1 MAVTKGK
8 TSSKGKVE
16 KTETKAKATKA
27 KTKAKVE
34 NKGVSRY
41 AKDGECWLTIRIP
54 LDIKEVISAIA
65 ANSDR
70 SESYVARCLV
80 LSRLNQLLNRHT
92 EDFTDRL
99 AVPDVFIEPE
109 DPAAQY

>member
-8 TSSKGKVE
+8 TSSKGNVE

-27 KTKAKVE
+27 KTKAKAE
-34 NKGVSRY
+34 TKGASRY

-80 LSRLNQLLNRHT
+80 LSRLNQLLNRQT
-92 EDFTDRL
+92 EDLADRL
-99 AVPDVFIEPE
+99 AVPEIFVEPE